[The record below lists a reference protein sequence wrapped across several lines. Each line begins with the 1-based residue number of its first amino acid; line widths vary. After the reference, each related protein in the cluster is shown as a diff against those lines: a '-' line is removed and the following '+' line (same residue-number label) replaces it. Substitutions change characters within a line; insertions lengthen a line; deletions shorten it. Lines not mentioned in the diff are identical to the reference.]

1 MMRASSFACLLTK
14 FFVEIF
20 EGSPE
25 KREKNS
31 QARRDDDKAGRVGAL
46 HKRTYRIRFYVSVH
60 DF

>member
-1 MMRASSFACLLTK
+1 MFVDK
-14 FFVEIF
+14 FFFVEIF

-31 QARRDDDKAGRVGAL
+31 QARRVDDKAGRVGAL
-46 HKRTYRIRFYVSVH
+46 HKRTHRIRFYVSVH

>member
-25 KREKNS
+25 KREKK
-31 QARRDDDKAGRVGAL
+31 ARRDDDKAGRVGAL

>member
-1 MMRASSFACLLTK
+1 M
-14 FFVEIF
+14 EIF